1 MSHQPDSNLTFE
13 KMKKLTGILII
24 LLSMSCTQKNITRQ
38 NFDWLTG
45 SWIRTNDKEGNITY
59 ENWTKISSVEYK
71 GLGCTLQNSDTI
83 FKEQLRLIK
92 IKKEWSLEV
101 SGVNE
106 NPTLFLLTN
115 QTKNSF
121 ASENEFNEFPKIIEY
136 SVENNVL
143 FAKISDGDTEISFLF
158 KKIIPE

>member
-1 MSHQPDSNLTFE
+1 LKIINLTFE

-59 ENWTKISSVEYK
+59 EHWTKISSVEYK
-71 GLGCTLQNSDTI
+71 GLGYTLQNGDTI

-92 IKKEWSLEV
+92 TNKEWSLEV

-115 QTKNSF
+115 QTENSF
-121 ASENEFNEFPKIIEY
+121 FSENEFNEFPKIIEY
-136 SVENNVL
+136 SVDDVVL
-143 FAKISDGDTEISFLF
+143 LAKISDGNTEISFLF
-158 KKIIPE
+158 KKIMPE